1 MSENKNISDRSNEP
15 DPLQVTDSPSEAESK
30 NQAGPR
36 AENFTIPAMDDYP
49 LGATLFRAE
58 SDDAPLVIIAPALA
72 VKAQFYA
79 KFAQFFPQHGF
90 HCLVF
95 DYRGV
100 GRSSPKNLRKFK
112 AFMHQWGEL
121 DLAGVLRWAQE
132 AKFKQIFLVGHSA
145 AGQVFPLAEN
155 NYLVSAA
162 YFIGS
167 VSAYWKHWEGKW
179 RGLVWVLWHLI
190 IPVSTA
196 LTGYFPGRLLGNGEN
211 LPASI
216 AREWARL
223 ARHPDYILSHNPDVA
238 EKFRRVRIP
247 LKFVTF
253 SDDHI
258 APLKPAKVL
267 AGWYGST
274 GKEFV
279 HVAPPDI
286 GVKTIGH
293 FGPFKERF
301 AGTLWQD
308 ALSWLQLHK
317 RKI

>member
-1 MSENKNISDRSNEP
+1 MSENKNISDGSNEP
-15 DPLQVTDSPSEAESK
+15 DPLQFTDSPCEIESK
-30 NQAGPR
+30 NQADSR
-36 AENFTIPAMDDYP
+36 AENLIILAMDDYP
-49 LGATLFRAE
+49 LGATLFRTE
-58 SDDAPLVIIAPALA
+58 SADAPLVIIAPALA

-90 HCLVF
+90 HSLIF

-100 GRSSPKNLRKFK
+100 GRSRPENLRKFK
-112 AFMHQWGEL
+112 AYMHQWGEL
-121 DLAGVLRWAQE
+121 DLAGIIRWAAE
-132 AKFKQIFLVGHSA
+132 EGEFKQIFLVGHSA

-155 NYLVSAA
+155 NHLVSAA

-179 RGLVWVLWHLI
+179 RGLVWLLWHFI
-190 IPVSTA
+190 IPVSTTLA
-196 LTGYFPGRLLGNGEN
+196 GYFPGRMLGNGEN
-211 LPASI
+211 LPANI
-216 AREWARL
+216 AREWGRM
-223 ARHPDYILSHNPDVA
+223 ARHPDYILSLTPDVP
-238 EKFRRVRIP
+238 EKFRRVQIP

-267 AGWYGST
+267 AGWYGSAD
-274 GKEFV
+274 KEFV
-279 HVAPPDI
+279 HIAPPDI
-286 GVKTIGH
+286 GVKAIGH

-308 ALSWLQLHK
+308 ALDWIRLQKH
-317 RKI
+317 